1 MTDYAHINKPLTQV
15 IYNSQHA
22 TCNIFFMLLFSV
34 KCELTPFL
42 SPPPPC
48 PTSCYIYAH
57 WTDISAWL
65 LCSHQKTFNPSN
77 LQLTACNVQHNISCF
92 CFPPYPTAC
101 LIYAY
106 NWRQCVTVMPSLKNL
121 LLPHAFTTHSTQ
133 DASHTCKNSKPFF
146 TIYGCGQKR
155 QRGPFQLVAGSLFIL
170 CGWENQQEAAAE
182 RRGGGD
188 RKSVV

>member
-1 MTDYAHINKPLTQV
+1 MQHATYFLCFYFPWNVNWPPSSLRLHHAPPHATFMFIELISVHDCYAHIKKPLTPV
-15 IYNSQHA
+15 
-22 TCNIFFMLLFSV
+22 L
-34 KCELTPFL
+34 
-42 SPPPPC
+42 
-48 PTSCYIYAH
+48 
-57 WTDISAWL
+57 
-65 LCSHQKTFNPSN
+65 N

-92 CFPPYPTAC
+92 YFPPYPTAC

-106 NWRQCVTVMPSLKNL
+106 NWRQCVTVMLSLKNL

-182 RRGGGD
+182 RRGGGGG
-188 RKSVV
+188 RGRVVLPI